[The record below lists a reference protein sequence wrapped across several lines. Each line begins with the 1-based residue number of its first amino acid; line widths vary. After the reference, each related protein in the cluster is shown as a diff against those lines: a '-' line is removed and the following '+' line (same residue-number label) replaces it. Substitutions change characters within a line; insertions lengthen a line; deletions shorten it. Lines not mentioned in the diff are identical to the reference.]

1 MPIEQIDIKGH
12 EPITQIMI
20 KQLSKLETERIVLER
35 KLASREIAPATA
47 SQRIKEIELVQKVP

>member
-12 EPITQIMI
+12 EPITQIMM
-20 KQLSKLETERIVLER
+20 KQFSKLETERIVLER

-47 SQRIKEIELVQKVP
+47 SQRIKEIELAQKVP